1 MGAPKF
7 LIQGRKNPSTIY
19 VRYSVSRNIDIKVK
33 TQWTINPADWSKSK
47 GKVKNSKDDAL
58 KKLQNKIDAL
68 KSKIIDAYNLRDDDS
83 EITANWLRRI
93 VGNFSE
99 VREGSDDVIPK
110 LVIPYIDYYIKQKED
125 SGKVTD
131 NTIKSYKS
139 FKKRILN
146 FQNDSGIEF
155 RFKEIDLNFQSKFT
169 QFSKKL
175 NYGHNGTQRI
185 MKWLKQV
192 VHHAASNRI
201 EISPQID
208 QIPITNDSNKLPMVY
223 LTPEEINKIASEKMP
238 HEYLDNARDWLII
251 GCETGQ
257 RVSDY
262 LKFAKSQTFNP
273 PEAKERTFI
282 KFVQQK
288 TGKLMEIPLTPRVMK
303 ILEKRNGNFPRRIS
317 DVKFNEYIKT
327 VAELAKINTPTL
339 APLFDAEKKRN
350 IINTYPKFKLI
361 TSKVARRSFCTNN
374 YGVKE
379 TTMIMYMSGHTT
391 EKALLD
397 YIGTKQSAI
406 RENLS
411 KNW

>member
-7 LIQGRKNPSTIY
+7 LLQGKKNPSPIY
-19 VRYSVSRNIDIKVK
+19 VRFSVSRNIDIKVK
-33 TQWTINPADWSKSK
+33 TDILINPSNWSSVKGAVKHKNDKSL
-47 GKVKNSKDDAL
+47 KDITTDLDDL
-58 KKLQNKIDAL
+58 KNKI
-68 KSKIIDAYNLRDDDS
+68 ITAYNKRDDDS
-83 EITANWLRRI
+83 EITKNWLTRI
-93 VGNFSE
+93 VKKSNEVSDDFSE
-99 VREGSDDVIPK
+99 IIPK
-110 LVIPYIDYYIKQKED
+110 LVIPYIDYYIKQKKE
-125 SGKVTD
+125 SGKVAD
-131 NTIKSYKS
+131 NTIKSYNS
-139 FKKRILN
+139 FKVRILH

-169 QFSKKL
+169 QFSTNL

-192 VHHAASNRI
+192 ANHAASNRI
-201 EISPQID
+201 EISPQIN
-208 QIPITNDSNKLPMVY
+208 QIPITHNDDKLPMVY

-238 HEYLDNARDWLII
+238 HDYLDNARDWLII

-262 LKFAKSQTFNP
+262 LKFTTSQTFNP

-282 KFVQQK
+282 KFVQKK

-327 VAELAKINTPTL
+327 VAKEAKINTPTL

-350 IINTYPKFKLI
+350 IIGTYPKFKLV

-391 EKALLD
+391 EKALID
-397 YIGTKQSAI
+397 YIGTKQSVI
-406 RENLS
+406 RANLS